1 MKAKNLL
8 ILAIAIMAVA
18 LSANAQ
24 TPTALAKLFDGPY
37 QNNKAATELIITG
50 SPLKPYSLS
59 SFHSLGVKDDP
70 ALALPLEQ
78 AVKSDG
84 AKALWKETVSKGG
97 RLESGVYELPSE
109 NLIRRRYILYLNGF
123 IGGRNEA
130 IVIYLEGRS
139 TPEKIKK
146 LIKEMTE

>member
-59 SFHSLGVKDDP
+59 SFHSLG
-70 ALALPLEQ
+70 
-78 AVKSDG
+78 
-84 AKALWKETVSKGG
+84 
-97 RLESGVYELPSE
+97 
-109 NLIRRRYILYLNGF
+109 
-123 IGGRNEA
+123 
-130 IVIYLEGRS
+130 
-139 TPEKIKK
+139 
-146 LIKEMTE
+146 